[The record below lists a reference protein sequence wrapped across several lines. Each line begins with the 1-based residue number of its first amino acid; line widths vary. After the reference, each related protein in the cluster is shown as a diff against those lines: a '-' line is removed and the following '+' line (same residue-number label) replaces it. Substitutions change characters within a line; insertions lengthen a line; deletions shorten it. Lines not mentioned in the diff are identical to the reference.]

1 MATLPDEIQPDDER
15 EFDIDPKPEG
25 ETPEGDVEID
35 VDGEDEADPEPEV
48 AKEPEPEPKQE
59 DEPKPRR
66 RADERVA
73 ALARRV
79 AEAEARALEAER
91 RAAEREQQLAESQSV
106 NVGAMEN
113 ALKSELQGVKRELIE
128 AKTLGDYA
136 AEVEATAKLTKLS
149 ADLSAIE
156 AYKASQRQPEQR
168 QQEQKPAATPQ
179 APQTAP
185 ETAAWLT
192 ANTWFTPGN
201 DDYDEEMAIDAKAF
215 AQKLEARLKRE
226 GKANEI
232 GSREYFTL
240 IDEHISQLYP
250 DEVAPKPKSGMP
262 AMKADKTVAPVARQ
276 SAPAQQPKKAGVI
289 RLSSEQRSMA
299 ERINPHLPAKE
310 AWAVYARNM

>member
-1 MATLPDEIQPDDER
+1 MATLPDEIQPEDER

-25 ETPEGDVEID
+25 ATPEGDVEID
-35 VDGEDEADPEPEV
+35 VDAEDESDPEPE
-48 AKEPEPEPKQE
+48 AAAEPEPEPKQE

-156 AYKASQRQPEQR
+156 AYKASQQHRPRE
-168 QQEQKPAATPQ
+168 QEQKPAEQAKTPQ
-179 APQTAP
+179 AAP

-226 GKANEI
+226 GKVNEI

-276 SAPAQQPKKAGVI
+276 SAPAQQPKKPGVV